1 MRGIISRR
9 VINPYRTKNIQ
20 MKNRS
25 LQTLALALIT
35 VVGFT
40 ACTGLG
46 KLVKN
51 ANKITYKV
59 TPNPVEMHGDS
70 IQVTITGTYPA
81 KIFPKKAT
89 VTTIPVIKYNGGE
102 KALKPVVLIGEKVTG
117 VQGQKIANKTGG
129 NFSYTSDKVAYI
141 PEMKVATLEVRV
153 GGQVKS
159 KKKDLPAKKVADGT
173 IITPLL
179 VKSDDKAIVGKDEFK
194 KVVPHS
200 ETANIFFIVNQSQ
213 VRGTELNSAEMK
225 SFKQYVAAATV
236 NPNIAFKNMNVSAYA
251 SPDGELT
258 LNTDLAENR
267 AKEATKAM
275 EAMFKDKKTKVDA
288 AQKDEFYN
296 KVTTA
301 EDWDGFKKA
310 MEASSIADKDL
321 ILRVLTMY
329 PDGETREKEIK
340 NLSKTYTV
348 VADKILPQLRRA
360 VLTLNVE
367 VKSRT
372 DEQISKLAAST
383 PDSLSVEEILYA
395 ATLTQDINAKLDI
408 YKKAEA
414 KYGSD
419 WRTSNNVGMILLI
432 QNKLNDAEAEFKK
445 ADGLSANNPVI
456 KNNLGIVARWKGDRK
471 AAMDLYKSAISA
483 GPEVSYNMG
492 IVEIQNGNYPSAVA
506 NFGGDNSFNA
516 ALAKLLN
523 GNSEGAM
530 STIDKAA
537 DKDAALSFYLKAI
550 AGARQ
555 SKADVLTNNLKVAI
569 QKDAS
574 FKQMA
579 KEDAEFIKFRDNA
592 DFKALTN

>member
-1 MRGIISRR
+1 
-9 VINPYRTKNIQ
+9 

-25 LQTLALALIT
+25 LQTLGLALIT

-59 TPNPVEMHGDS
+59 TPNPMEMHGDS
-70 IQVTITGTYPA
+70 ITVSVTGTYPA
-81 KIFPKKAT
+81 KVFPKKAV
-89 VTTIPVIKYNGGE
+89 VTTIPVIKFNGGE
-102 KALKPVVLIGEKVTG
+102 KALKSIVLVGEKAVG
-117 VQGQKIANKTGG
+117 QGQKISNKTGG
-129 NFSYTSDKVAYI
+129 SFSYTSEKIAYT
-141 PEMKVATLEVRV
+141 PEMKVATLELRV
-153 GGQVKS
+153 AGQVKS
-159 KKKDLPAKKVADGT
+159 KSKTLPAKTVADGT

-179 VKSDDKAIVGKDEFK
+179 VKADDKAIIGKDNFQ
-194 KVVPHS
+194 KVLPHS
-200 ETANIFFIVNQSQ
+200 ETANIFFVMNQSQ

-225 SFKQYVAAATV
+225 TFKQYVASAST

-258 LNTDLAENR
+258 LNTDLAEDR
-267 AKEATKAM
+267 AKEATKTM
-275 EAMFKDKKTKVDA
+275 VAMFKDKKSSVTA
-288 AQKDEFYN
+288 AQAETFYN

-329 PDGETREKEIK
+329 PDGDTREKEIK
-340 NLSKTYTV
+340 NLAKTYTV

-360 VLTLNVE
+360 VLTLNVD
-367 VKSRT
+367 VNSRT
-372 DEQISKLAAST
+372 DEQISKLAMSS

-395 ATLTQDINAKLDI
+395 ATLTQDMNAKLDI
-408 YKKAEA
+408 YKKAET
-414 KYGSD
+414 KYPSD
-419 WRTSNNVGMILLI
+419 WRTSNNVGMIYLM
-432 QNKLNDAEAEFKK
+432 QNKLNDAEMEFKK
-445 ADGLSANNPVI
+445 ADALSANNAVV
-456 KNNLGIVARWKGDRK
+456 KNNMGIVARWKGDRK
-471 AAMDLYKSAISA
+471 AAMALYKSATSA
-483 GPEVSYNMG
+483 GSDVTYNMG
-492 IVEIQNGNYPSAVA
+492 IIEIQDGNYASAVSD
-506 NFGGDNSFNA
+506 FGGANTFNA

-523 GNSEGAM
+523 GSTDGAM
-530 STIDKAA
+530 STIDNSTE
-537 DKDAALSFYLKAI
+537 KDAALSFYLKAI

-592 DFKALTN
+592 EFKALVN